1 VLDATVES
9 GDLAGSVPTVLAHNV
24 RHVDQ
29 AAASF
34 AAMISGWELQQRSRF
49 LKASTIGARRDM
61 VRRFGVFTNEY
72 PWQWQPAEVEAFV
85 ANMSSGNRPIA
96 PSTARGYQNALR
108 LFMDYVTDSRY
119 GWPEH
124 CMRNFGT
131 APMKIL
137 HEWNTVTH
145 VTEYEGDPRRRPL
158 TYDEVQ
164 ALFDAAESLVEQ
176 IRTRGRKGALAAQRD
191 AVLLKMIYAFGLRRR
206 EAWGLDLADLRHNP
220 SVAQFGRV
228 GGVFVRWGKSS
239 KGSQPKRRTV
249 YLVPEMDWLIPVVE
263 QWLDELR
270 PSFGAEHHPAIW
282 VTERASRLAMR
293 GINEAFVNARL
304 AADLPSELDLHCLRH
319 SYITHLTEFG
329 YPEKFIQD
337 QAGHAFASTTAI
349 YTGVSDEYRNRL
361 LLRSIQRDSERWD
374 TSS

>member
-1 VLDATVES
+1 METV
-9 GDLAGSVPTVLAHNV
+9 DLAGSVSSVFARNV
-24 RHVDQ
+24 RHMEPE
-29 AAASF
+29 AAAF
-34 AAMISGWELQQRSRF
+34 GAMLNGWELQQRSRF
-49 LKASTIGARRDM
+49 LKASTIGTRRDM
-61 VRRFGVFTNEY
+61 VRRFERFTNQY
-72 PWQWQPAEVEAFV
+72 PWQWRSSEVEAFV
-85 ANMSSGNRPIA
+85 TSLRSAGRPIA

-108 LFMDYVTDSRY
+108 LFVEYVTDPRY

-124 CMRNFGT
+124 CVLHFGE
-131 APMKIL
+131 APAKIL

-145 VTEYEGDPRRRPL
+145 VTDYEGDPRRRPL
-158 TYDEVQ
+158 TYEEVQ

-176 IRTRGRKGALAAQRD
+176 IRGRGRKGALAAQRD
-191 AVLLKMIYAFGLRRR
+191 AVLLKAIYAFGLRRR

-220 SVAQFGRV
+220 NVAQFGRV

-249 YLVPEMDWLIPVVE
+249 YLVPEMDWLLPIVE

-270 PSFGAEHHPAIW
+270 PAFGAADHPAFW
-282 VTERASRLAMR
+282 VTERAGRISMR
-293 GINEAFVNARL
+293 GINEAFVNARV
-304 AADLPSELDLHCLRH
+304 AADLPAELDLHCLRH

-337 QAGHAFASTTAI
+337 QAGHAYASTTAI

-361 LLRSIQRDSERWD
+361 LLRSIERDAGRWD
-374 TSS
+374 VSL